1 MGMTVTEKILA
12 AHSGN
17 STVKPGDLVMAK
29 VDFCLANDITAPIS
43 IKSLEEM
50 KVAEPWDK
58 DRIALIPSH
67 FAPNKDIASANQA
80 KKMRDYARAH
90 EITHY
95 YEQGE
100 TGIEHS
106 LLPEKGLILPGMIL
120 IGADSHT
127 CTGGAFGCFASG
139 VGSTDL
145 AGVMMGGEIWLKV
158 PETMRFHFTGKLR
171 PGVQAKDL
179 ILYVIGKIGVEGAL
193 YRAMEFTGP
202 VVQGLTMEG
211 RLTLTNMVVEAG
223 GKNGVVE
230 ADQVTYD
237 YLASRTKERGVEY
250 HSDPDA
256 RYHSVMEI
264 DVTDMEPQIAF
275 PYSPDNVHGL
285 SVAREKKVKLDQVYI
300 GSCTNAR
307 IEDLRCAAEILK
319 GRRRHPDV
327 RLTVIPATSNIWK
340 QALKEGLIEIFMD
353 AGAVVGPPTCG
364 ACLGGHMGVLAA
376 GEKCLSTTNR
386 NFPGRM
392 GHKTAEVYLANPAL
406 AAASAVTGVI
416 SGPED
421 L

>member
-202 VVQGLTMEG
+202 VVQGLSMEG

-237 YLASRTKERGVEY
+237 YLASRTRERGVEY
-250 HSDPDA
+250 HGDPDA

-275 PYSPDNVHGL
+275 PYSPDNVHPI
-285 SVAREKKVKLDQVYI
+285 SQIKPEKVDQVFI
-300 GSCTNAR
+300 GSCTNGR
-307 IEDLRCAAEILK
+307 FEDLAIVADILQRT
-319 GRRRHPDV
+319 GREFHPDV
-327 RLTVIPATSNIWK
+327 RVMIIPGS
-340 QALKEGLIEIFMD
+340 QA
-353 AGAVVGPPTCG
+353 
-364 ACLGGHMGVLAA
+364 
-376 GEKCLSTTNR
+376 
-386 NFPGRM
+386 
-392 GHKTAEVYLANPAL
+392 VYLDAL
-406 AAASAVTGVI
+406 RQGWIELFT
-416 SGPED
+416 
-421 L
+421 